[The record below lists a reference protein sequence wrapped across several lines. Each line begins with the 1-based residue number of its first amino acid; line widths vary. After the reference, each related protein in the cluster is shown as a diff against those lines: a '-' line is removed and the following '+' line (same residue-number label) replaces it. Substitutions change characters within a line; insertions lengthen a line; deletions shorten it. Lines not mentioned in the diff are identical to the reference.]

1 MGDGIDMLNNMTDED
16 FYRLWPWVPVELPN
30 GLFVVACN
38 WDPKPLVKGI
48 YPDYEFAKEMADV
61 LNRERG
67 IVRT

>member
-1 MGDGIDMLNNMTDED
+1 MLNNMTDED
-16 FYRLWPWVPVELPN
+16 FYRLWPWVPIELPN

-38 WDPKPLVKGI
+38 GGPKPLVNGI
-48 YPDYEFAKEMADV
+48 YPDYEFAKGMADA